1 MIDTTPAAAGTA
13 AAHDAPA
20 LRPWQSAVLI
30 AVLAFT
36 LLVFV
41 PRPVSVTVQGWRMA
55 VIFLCTVLA
64 LMLRPIPG
72 GAAVLIGVTITILS
86 GVLTIQQ
93 GLSAYGSSTVWL
105 VLAAF
110 FIARALINSGL
121 ARRIAL
127 LFVRTIGGTS
137 LGLSYSLVGSDMVLA
152 SIIPSN
158 AARVGGVLLPITR
171 TLSEIYRSYPDSSA
185 GLLGTY
191 LMLTLYQGDVIA
203 CATFLTGQAGNP
215 IGARLAEQ
223 TVGTKV
229 YWLNWLYASSVPALA
244 ASLVVA
250 WVIYHFLSPPKIR
263 RTPEAPEM
271 ARRELEAMGPMS
283 RDERVVLFVFL
294 LVCGLWVTAPLHRMD
309 MTAAPLLGVAILLVS
324 GALSW
329 REAMKEHVGWDVF
342 IWYGGLVRMGEALA
356 EFGLTRL
363 FAQWVSAYFAG
374 WEWPVLTLAVVAI
387 YFYAHYAFASL
398 TTHFISM
405 FAPFLA
411 VLVAAGAPPLLTS
424 FLLLFYTNLSA
435 SLTHYGT
442 TPAPIVFSAGY
453 VSHGRWWR
461 VGFLVSLVNLA
472 VWTGVG
478 LIWWKLIGLW

>member
-1 MIDTTPAAAGTA
+1 MTDATPAAAETV

-30 AVLAFT
+30 VLLAFILLVLA
-36 LLVFV
+36 
-41 PRPVSVTVQGWRMA
+41 PRPASVTVQGWRMA
-55 VIFLCTVLA
+55 AIFLCTVLA

-110 FIARALINSGL
+110 FIARALISSGL

-152 SIIPSN
+152 GIIPSN

-171 TLSEIYRSYPDSSA
+171 TLSEIYKSHPGSSA

-223 TVGTKV
+223 TTGTKV
-229 YWLNWLYASSVPALA
+229 YWLNWLYASSVPALV
-244 ASLVVA
+244 SVLVVA
-250 WVIYHFLSPPKIR
+250 WVIHRFLSPPEIR

-283 RDERVVLFVFL
+283 RNELIVLFVFL
-294 LVCGLWVTAPLHRMD
+294 LVCGLWATAPLHKMD
-309 MTAAPLLGVAILLVS
+309 MTAAPLLGVAILLAS

-329 REAMKEHVGWDVF
+329 REATKEHVGWDVF

-356 EFGLTRL
+356 EFGLTKL
-363 FAQWVSAYFAG
+363 FAQSVSAYFTG
-374 WEWPVLTLAVVAI
+374 WEWPVLTAAIVVI

-411 VLVAAGAPPLLTS
+411 VLVAAGAPAALTS

-472 VWTGVG
+472 VWSGVG

>member
-1 MIDTTPAAAGTA
+1 MAA
-13 AAHDAPA
+13 
-20 LRPWQSAVLI
+20 
-30 AVLAFT
+30 
-36 LLVFV
+36 
-41 PRPVSVTVQGWRMA
+41 
-55 VIFLCTVLA
+55 IFLCTVLA

-72 GAAVLIGVTITILS
+72 GAAVLIGVTVTIVS

-127 LFVRTIGGTS
+127 LFVRTIGGTA
-137 LGLSYSLVGSDMVLA
+137 LGLGYSLVGSDLVLA
-152 SIIPSN
+152 GIIPSN

-171 TLSEIYRSYPDSSA
+171 TLSEIYNSHPGASA

-191 LMLTLYQGDVIA
+191 LMLALYQGDVIA

-223 TVGTKV
+223 TAGVEV
-229 YWLNWLYASSVPALA
+229 YWLSWLYASVVPAIV
-244 ASLVVA
+244 SVLVVT
-250 WVIYHFLSPPKIR
+250 WVIYRFLARPEIR
-263 RTPEAPEM
+263 HTPQAPEL
-271 ARRELEAMGPMS
+271 ARRELRAMGSMT
-283 RDERVVLFVFL
+283 RDERIVLSVFL
-294 LVCGLWVTAPLHRMD
+294 LVCGLWASAPLHRME
-309 MTAAPLLGVAILLVS
+309 MTAAPLLGVSILLGS

-329 REAMKEHVGWDVF
+329 REAMKEHVAWDVF

-363 FAQWVSAYFAG
+363 FAQWVSSHFAG
-374 WEWPVLTLAVVAI
+374 WEWPVLMLAIVAV

-411 VLVAAGAPPLLTS
+411 VLLAAGAPALLTTY
-424 FLLLFYTNLSA
+424 LMLFYTNLSA

-453 VSHGRWWR
+453 VSHGRWWK

-472 VWTGVG
+472 VWSGIG
-478 LIWWKLIGLW
+478 LIWWKIIGLW